1 MLERKA
7 ELSMPLDAYEGTKKK
22 NQDPSLLPL
31 AHCAMLKV
39 LHLTDTGSLR

>member
-7 ELSMPLDAYEGTKKK
+7 ELSMPLDAYEGTKE

-31 AHCAMLKV
+31 AHCDILKV